1 MRIDLTCPVELWQ
14 YAMPTE
20 SAAECTFVMNNLS
33 DKVVAS
39 VMVTLNCYGANEQLL
54 FRQSER
60 VQGLKAGVG
69 ERFSIVIL
77 PSQWEGVEGMDLV
90 VEKVWFDDAT
100 IWRRGNAPLTQYV
113 PNVLNNS
120 RALDHLRFV
129 AGRDAVGY
137 PQLQEE
143 AWLCVCGRANALDSD
158 RCCRCERGRE
168 TVFASY
174 TKENVDAV
182 IAVRERKLADEG
194 RKARE
199 DNSRLNEE
207 ESKRRSAIQ
216 RKRRNRW
223 RLIGGSVAAV
233 AVLAV
238 GVLWGLPTLRY
249 QNAKQLMESGQY
261 QQASEAFA
269 AMGSFR
275 DAETMAQDCRYQ
287 EAVSL
292 QEAGDLDSL
301 LKAQEAFAAL
311 GEYEDSAAR
320 NQQSLYAIGEA
331 YYADGLYDQA
341 ADRFQQLGDYED
353 SADKLD
359 QCVYAQ
365 ADSLFTNGQIS
376 LAQALFATIA
386 DYSDAADRVRGCQY
400 ALAME
405 SEEAGDDA
413 QAAQLYLQAGDYQD
427 AAERYVQCQYR
438 TAVAEAAAGNME
450 KAGSLF
456 LACGDYEDAA
466 QQGKECIYQYASQ
479 QRDDGA
485 YELAASAFRRIPDYQ
500 DSQEQITYCV
510 YHQADSAQ
518 AQGDYASAVM
528 LFTSVGG
535 YEDAAQRI
543 QECSYQ
549 LALDCIAKGDYQSA
563 ETLLESMDTTEENND
578 QLVNVRYKLA
588 EKAFELE
595 DYQTALDYYTLLN
608 NELYAGRMQEC
619 AFKLGQQQMET
630 ALYEDAITSFTA
642 AGEYEGAAA
651 ALEDAAVKLA
661 ELCESNKDLEA
672 ARVLVDRED
681 LPQAARDKALSLLMA
696 EGKRLED
703 AGEHEAAA
711 AWYQGL
717 AGLGESTERQL
728 ASSYMAA
735 LKLMQAEDYLAA
747 AKAFE
752 VLGDY
757 EDAALQAQSCY
768 DSLYSGILAQAKTLW
783 EQKDYIGTIVL
794 LQPVMAET
802 LPESYQELSELY
814 LKSCLEQ
821 ADALYAADDR
831 YGALPFYM
839 EAAQL
844 PAAEK
849 KLGYRTYLILGLWE
863 SNSGKQ
869 AEFRPDGT
877 CNLMGKELYFKVD
890 NFSLLTGESPD
901 DLTLTHRINNMSA
914 KGMSIEELRGSGEV
928 NYKLEKIGEATI
940 PPMNL
945 EVAPAENTEDAA
957 VTEDPAAEN
966 ATVEAPVEETAVT
979 EEAPEADAAP
989 ATEETHA
996 Q

>member
-20 SAAECTFVMNNLS
+20 SASECTFVMNNLS

-39 VMVTLNCYGANEQLL
+39 VMVTLNCYGKQDQLL

-60 VQGLKAGVG
+60 IQGLKAGVG

-77 PSQWEGVEGMDLV
+77 PTHWDGVEGMDLV

-100 IWRRGNAPLTQYV
+100 IWRRGNAPLTQYT
-113 PNVLNNS
+113 PNTMNNGRS
-120 RALDHLRFV
+120 LDHLRFV
-129 AGRDAVGY
+129 AGKDAVGY
-137 PQLQEE
+137 PQMQEE

-174 TKENVDAV
+174 NKKNVEAV

-207 ESKRRSAIQ
+207 ESKRRSAVK

-223 RLIGGSVAAV
+223 RLVGGISAAAV
-233 AVLAV
+233 VLAV
-238 GVLWGLPTLRY
+238 GLLWGLPTLRY
-249 QNAKQLMESGQY
+249 QNARQLMASGQY
-261 QQASEAFA
+261 SEASEAFA
-269 AMGSFR
+269 AMGSFG
-275 DAETMAQDCRYQ
+275 DARAQALACRYQ
-287 EAVSL
+287 EALSL
-292 QEAGDLDSL
+292 QEKGDLESL
-301 LKAQEAFAAL
+301 LAAQELFAAL
-311 GEYEDSAAR
+311 GDHEDSALR
-320 NQQSLYAIGEA
+320 NQQTLYAIGEA
-331 YYADGLYDQA
+331 YYADSLYDQA
-341 ADRFQQLGDYED
+341 ADRFQSLGDYED

-365 ADSLFTNGQIS
+365 ADALFQNGQIS

-400 ALAME
+400 ALAKE
-405 SEEAGDDA
+405 SEDAGDYA
-413 QAAQLYLQAGDYQD
+413 QAAQLYLQAGNYED
-427 AAERYVQCQYR
+427 AAQRYVQCQYQ
-438 TAVAEAAAGNME
+438 TAAAEAEAGNME
-450 KAGSLF
+450 RAGSLF
-456 LACGDYEDAA
+456 MACGDYEDAA
-466 QQGKECIYQYASQ
+466 QRGKECIYQYAAQ

-485 YELAASAFRRIPDYQ
+485 YELAASSFRRIPDYE
-500 DSQEQITYCV
+500 DSQEQIVFCV
-510 YHQADSAQ
+510 YHQAASAQ
-518 AQGDYASAVM
+518 TQGDYASAVM
-528 LFTSVGG
+528 LFGTIGD

-543 QECSYQ
+543 QECSYL

-563 ETLLESMDTTEENND
+563 ETLLSTMEITEENND

-588 EKAFELE
+588 EKAFELK
-595 DYQTALDYYTLLN
+595 DYQTALEYYVLLD
-608 NELYAGRMQEC
+608 NELYQGRLQEC
-619 AFKLGQQQMET
+619 AFNLGQQQMET
-630 ALYEDAITSFTA
+630 ALYEDAIISFTT
-642 AGEYEGAAA
+642 AGDHEGAAA
-651 ALEDAAVKLA
+651 ALEDAAIKLA
-661 ELCESNKDLEA
+661 ELCETSNNLEA

-681 LPQAARDKALSLLMA
+681 LPQAARDKALALLMA

-711 AWYQGL
+711 SWYQGL
-717 AGLGESTERQL
+717 AGLGESAERQQ

-735 LKLMQAEDYLAA
+735 LRQMQAGEYMEAG
-747 AKAFE
+747 KAFE
-752 VLGDY
+752 ALGDY
-757 EDAALQAQSCY
+757 EDAAEQAQVCY
-768 DSLYSGILAQAKTLW
+768 DSLYSGILAQAKTFW
-783 EQKDYIGTIVL
+783 DSKDYIGAIVL
-794 LQPVMAET
+794 LQPVVGET
-802 LPESYQELSELY
+802 LPESYQELEKMY
-814 LKSCLEQ
+814 LESCLKQ

-839 EAAQL
+839 EAAKL

-849 KLGYRTYLILGLWE
+849 KLGYRTYLILGMWE

-890 NFSLLTGESPD
+890 NFSLLTGDSPD
-901 DLTLTHRINNMSA
+901 NLTRSHRINSMTA
-914 KGMSIEELRGSGEV
+914 KGMSIEEIRGNGEV
-928 NYKLEKIGEATI
+928 NFKLEKIGEATI

-945 EVAPAENTEDAA
+945 TQESAETSE
-957 VTEDPAAEN
+957 
-966 ATVEAPVEETAVT
+966 EALVVEEIH
-979 EEAPEADAAP
+979 E
-989 ATEETHA
+989 

>member
-39 VMVTLNCYGANEQLL
+39 VMVTLNCYGKQDQLL

-77 PSQWEGVEGMDLV
+77 PTEWNGVEGMDLV

-100 IWRRGNAPLTQYV
+100 IWRRGNAPLTQYT
-113 PNVLNNS
+113 PNTLNNG

-137 PQLQEE
+137 PQMQEE

-158 RCCRCERGRE
+158 RCCRCERGRD

-174 TKENVDAV
+174 NKENVEAV

-223 RLIGGSVAAV
+223 RLIGGTVAAA

-238 GVLWGLPTLRY
+238 GLFWGLPTLRY
-249 QNAKQLMESGQY
+249 QNARQLMESGQY
-261 QQASEAFA
+261 AKASEAFA
-269 AMGSFR
+269 AMGTFR
-275 DAETMAQDCRYQ
+275 DADTMAQNCRYQ
-287 EAVSL
+287 EAVAL
-292 QEAGDLDSL
+292 QAAGDLESL
-301 LKAQEAFAAL
+301 QKAQETFAAL
-311 GEYEDSAAR
+311 GEYEDSAQR
-320 NQQSLYAIGEA
+320 SQQTLYAIGEA
-331 YYADGLYDQA
+331 YYAEGQYDQA
-341 ADRFQQLGDYED
+341 ADRFQTLGEYED
-353 SADKLD
+353 SAEKLD

-365 ADSLFTNGQIS
+365 ADSLFQNGQVS

-386 DYSDAADRVRGCQY
+386 DYSDAAERVRGCQY
-400 ALAME
+400 ALALE

-413 QAAQLYLQAGDYQD
+413 QAAQLYLQAGDYED
-427 AAERYVQCQYR
+427 AAQRYVQCQYR
-438 TAVAEAAAGNME
+438 TAVAEAEAGNME
-450 KAGSLF
+450 HAGSLF
-456 LACGDYEDAA
+456 LACGDYEDAS
-466 QQGKECIYQYASQ
+466 QRGKECIYQYASQ

-485 YELAASAFRRIPDYQ
+485 YELAASAFRRIPDYE

-510 YHQADSAQ
+510 YHQAASAQ

-528 LFTSVGG
+528 LLSAVGD

-543 QECSYQ
+543 QECSYM
-549 LALDCIAKGDYQSA
+549 LALDSIAKGDYHAA
-563 ETLLESMDTTEENND
+563 ETLLEGMEVTEENNG

-608 NELYAGRMQEC
+608 DELYTGRMQEC
-619 AFKLGQQQMET
+619 AFKLGQQQMEA
-630 ALYEDAITSFTA
+630 ALYEDAIVSFTA
-642 AGEYEGAAA
+642 AGEYEGAAT
-651 ALEDAAVKLA
+651 ALEEAAMKLA
-661 ELCESNKDLEA
+661 ELCESSNDLNA
-672 ARVLVDRED
+672 AKVLQGRED
-681 LPQAARDKALSLLMA
+681 LPQVARDKALEILMA

-711 AWYQGL
+711 AWYQSL
-717 AGLGESTERQL
+717 AGVGDSTERQQS
-728 ASSYMAA
+728 SSYMAA
-735 LKLMQAEDYLAA
+735 IKQMQAGEYLSA

-752 VLGDY
+752 ALGEY
-757 EDAALQAQSCY
+757 EDAAAQAQTCY
-768 DSLYSGILAQAKTLW
+768 DSLYSGVLAQAETLW
-783 EQKDYIGTIVL
+783 NKKDYIGTIVL
-794 LQPVMAET
+794 LQPVMTDT
-802 LPESYQELSELY
+802 LPQSYQSLSEMY
-814 LKSCLEQ
+814 LNACLKH

-839 EAAQL
+839 EAAKL

-890 NFSLLTGESPD
+890 NFSLLTGESPEE
-901 DLTLTHRINNMSA
+901 LTRTHRINSMTA

-928 NYKLEKIGEATI
+928 NYKLEKIGEPTI
-940 PPMNL
+940 PSMNL
-945 EVAPAENTEDAA
+945 EEDVTAPAD
-957 VTEDPAAEN
+957 
-966 ATVEAPVEETAVT
+966 EAPV
-979 EEAPEADAAP
+979 
-989 ATEETHA
+989 TEETDEL
-996 Q
+996 

>member
-39 VMVTLNCYGANEQLL
+39 VMVTLNCYGKQEQLL

-77 PSQWEGVEGMDLV
+77 PTHWDGVEGMDLV

-100 IWRRGNAPLTQYV
+100 IWRRGNAPLTQYT
-113 PNVLNNS
+113 PNTLNNG

-137 PQLQEE
+137 PQVQEE
-143 AWLCVCGRANALDSD
+143 AWLCVCGRANALDSE

-174 TKENVDAV
+174 SKENVDAV
-182 IAVRERKLADEG
+182 IAVQERKLADEG

-223 RLIGGSVAAV
+223 RLIGCTAAAV
-233 AVLAV
+233 AVAAV
-238 GVLWGLPTLRY
+238 GVFWGLPTLRY

-261 QQASEAFA
+261 QKASEAFQ

-275 DAETMAQDCRYQ
+275 DAQTQVQACQYQ
-287 EAVSL
+287 EAVKL

-301 LKAQEAFAAL
+301 LKAQEGFATL
-311 GEYEDSAAR
+311 GDYEDSAER
-320 NQQSLYAIGEA
+320 TQQVLYAIGEA
-331 YYADGLYDQA
+331 YYADGQYDQA
-341 ADRFQQLGDYED
+341 ADRFQTLGDYED

-365 ADSLFTNGQIS
+365 ADALFKNGQIS

-400 ALAME
+400 ALAKE
-405 SEEAGDDA
+405 SEEAGDYA
-413 QAAQLYLQAGDYQD
+413 QAAQLYLQAGEHED
-427 AAERYVQCQYR
+427 AAQRYVQCQYL
-438 TAVAEAAAGNME
+438 TAVAEAEAGNME

-466 QQGKECIYQYASQ
+466 QKGRECIYQYACQ

-485 YELAASAFRRIPDYQ
+485 YELAAAAFRRIPDYE
-500 DSQEQITYCV
+500 DSQAQITYCV
-510 YHQADSAQ
+510 YHQADSAL
-518 AQGDYASAVM
+518 AQGDFASAVM
-528 LFTSVGG
+528 LFTSVGD
-535 YEDAAQRI
+535 YEDAPQRI
-543 QECSYQ
+543 QESSYM
-549 LALDCIAKGDYQSA
+549 LALDFIAKGDYHSA
-563 ETLLESMDTTEENND
+563 ETLLEGMEATEENSG
-578 QLVNVRYKLA
+578 QLVSVRYKLA

-608 NELYAGRMQEC
+608 DELYAGRMQEC

-630 ALYEDAITSFTA
+630 ALYENAIVSFTA

-651 ALEDAAVKLA
+651 ALEDAALKLA
-661 ELCESNKDLEA
+661 ELCESNNDLNA
-672 ARVLVDRED
+672 ARVLVERED
-681 LPQAARDKALSLLMA
+681 LPQSARDKALAILMA

-711 AWYQGL
+711 TWYQGL
-717 AGLGESTERQL
+717 SGLGESAQRQQ

-735 LKLMQAEDYLAA
+735 LKQMQAGDYLTA

-752 VLGDY
+752 ALGDY

-768 DSLYSGILAQAKTLW
+768 DSCYSGILAQAETLW
-783 EQKDYIGTIVL
+783 DSKDYLGTISL

-802 LPESYQELSELY
+802 LPESYQALEDMY
-814 LKSCLEQ
+814 LNACLEQ
-821 ADALYAADDR
+821 ADMLYAADDR
-831 YGALPFYM
+831 YGALPFYL

-863 SNSGKQ
+863 SHSGKQ

-877 CNLMGKELYFKVD
+877 CTLMGKELYFKVD
-890 NFSLLTGESPD
+890 NFSLLTGDSPES
-901 DLTLTHRINNMSA
+901 LTRTHRINSMTA
-914 KGMSIEELRGSGEV
+914 KGMSIEELRGKGEV
-928 NYKLEKIGEATI
+928 NYKLEKIGEVTI

-945 EVAPAENTEDAA
+945 DAAEAAQEAPAQE
-957 VTEDPAAEN
+957 AAE
-966 ATVEAPVEETAVT
+966 VEDTPVAEDGFAVEETD
-979 EEAPEADAAP
+979 E
-989 ATEETHA
+989 

>member
-20 SAAECTFVMNNLS
+20 ATAECTFVMNNLS

-39 VMVTLNCYGANEQLL
+39 VMVTLNCYGKQDQLL

-77 PSQWEGVEGMDLV
+77 PTQWDGVEGMDLV

-100 IWRRGNAPLTQYV
+100 IWRRGNAPLTQYT
-113 PNVLNNS
+113 PNTLNNS

-174 TKENVDAV
+174 NKDNVDAV

-194 RKARE
+194 RKVRE

-223 RLIGGSVAAV
+223 RLIGCSVAAV
-233 AVLAV
+233 TVLAV
-238 GVLWGLPTLRY
+238 GLLWGLPTLRY
-249 QNAKQLMESGQY
+249 QNAKQLMASGQY
-261 QQASEAFA
+261 EQASEAFA
-269 AMGSFR
+269 AMGTFR
-275 DAETMAQDCRYQ
+275 DSETMMLDCQYQ
-287 EAVSL
+287 EAVTL
-292 QEAGDLDSL
+292 QNAGDLESL
-301 LKAQEAFAAL
+301 QKAQETFAAL
-311 GEYEDSAAR
+311 GDYEDSAAR
-320 NQQSLYAIGEA
+320 SQQTLYAIGEA
-331 YYADGLYDQA
+331 YYAEGQYDQA
-341 ADRFQQLGDYED
+341 ADRFLQLGEYED

-365 ADSLFTNGQIS
+365 ADSLFRNGQIS

-386 DYSDAADRVRGCQY
+386 DYQDAADRVRGCQY

-427 AAERYVQCQYR
+427 AAQRYVQCQYR
-438 TAVAEAAAGNME
+438 TAIAEAEAGNME

-466 QQGKECIYQYASQ
+466 QKGKECIYQYASQ

-500 DSQEQITYCV
+500 DSQAQITYCV
-510 YHQADSAQ
+510 YHQAASAQ
-518 AQGDYASAVM
+518 SQGDFASAVM
-528 LFTSVGG
+528 LFESVGD
-535 YEDAAQRI
+535 YEDARQRI
-543 QECSYQ
+543 QECSYM
-549 LALDCIAKGDYQSA
+549 LALDFIAKGDYHAA
-563 ETLLESMDTTEENND
+563 ETLLEGMETTEENSG

-595 DYQTALDYYTLLN
+595 DYQTALNYYILLN
-608 NELYAGRMQEC
+608 DELYAGRMQEC
-619 AFKLGQQQMET
+619 AFRLGQQQMEA
-630 ALYEDAITSFTA
+630 ALYEDAIVSFTT
-642 AGEYEGAAA
+642 AGEYEGASA
-651 ALEDAAVKLA
+651 ALEDAAMKLA
-661 ELCESNKDLEA
+661 ELCESNNDLDA
-672 ARVLVDRED
+672 AKVLQGRED
-681 LPQAARDKALSLLMA
+681 LPQAARDKALAILMT

-711 AWYQGL
+711 AWYQSL
-717 AGLGESTERQL
+717 AGVGEATQRQQ

-735 LKLMQAEDYLAA
+735 LKQMQAGEYLSA

-752 VLGDY
+752 ALGEY
-757 EDAALQAQSCY
+757 EDAASQAQVCY
-768 DSLYSGILAQAKTLW
+768 DSLYSGILAQAETLW
-783 EQKDYIGTIVL
+783 SNKDYIGIIVL
-794 LQPVMAET
+794 LQPVMTEH
-802 LPESYQELSELY
+802 LPESYQNLSEMY
-814 LKSCLEQ
+814 LKACLEQ

-831 YGALPFYM
+831 YGALPFYV

-863 SNSGKQ
+863 SHSGKQ

-890 NFSLLTGESPD
+890 NFSLLTGDSPEN
-901 DLTLTHRINNMSA
+901 LTRTHRINSMTA

-928 NYKLEKIGEATI
+928 NYKLEKIGEPVI

-945 EVAPAENTEDAA
+945 ENPEAVATEDMA
-957 VTEDPAAEN
+957 V
-966 ATVEAPVEETAVT
+966 VEEPD
-979 EEAPEADAAP
+979 E
-989 ATEETHA
+989 